1 MKSIA
6 MLFAVVAFALPLAAR
21 AELKT
26 HAAAHVEMDV
36 PVGWKIG
43 GQGDV
48 MTITDPKQ
56 EVGLMLAVLD
66 AGDLGKAT
74 AAIDE
79 KLKSV
84 VSDVHWGAPQPQAF
98 KLNGMDAIGNKGE
111 AKIHGKDA
119 AIGVVV
125 VKTPS
130 GKLLLVFGGVDAG
143 KKALHQSEID
153 GFMASIKPAR

>member
-1 MKSIA
+1 MKRIA
-6 MLFAVVAFALPLAAR
+6 MFLAVVAFALPLAAS

-36 PVGWKIG
+36 PVGWKVG

-84 VSDVHWGAPQPQAF
+84 VTDVHWGAPQPQAF
-98 KLNGMDAIGNKGE
+98 KLNGMDAIGNKGA
-111 AKIHGKDA
+111 AKVHGKDA
-119 AIGVVV
+119 EIGVIV

-130 GKLLLVFGGVDAG
+130 GKLLLVFGGVDAA
-143 KKALHQSEID
+143 KKSEHKSEID
-153 GFMASIKPAR
+153 GFIASIKPAR